1 MRSLRRPD
9 GWGDGDVWGV
19 NYVGHPIHGAAAGY
33 VWLGS
38 RREDEVAGPF
48 SKAYLASRARA
59 AAFAAVYSLQFEL
72 GPLSEASIGNVGM
85 HPNTT
90 GWVDHVM
97 TPAGAFGLII
107 AEDWLDR
114 AVVTPFES
122 RVRNPLVRMLTRMAL
137 NPSRSFA
144 LVAQGDMPWER
155 RRRRLR

>member
-1 MRSLRRPD
+1 
-9 GWGDGDVWGV
+9 
-19 NYVGHPIHGAAAGY
+19 
-33 VWLGS
+33 
-38 RREDEVAGPF
+38 
-48 SKAYLASRARA
+48 
-59 AAFAAVYSLQFEL
+59 
-72 GPLSEASIGNVGM
+72 M

-144 LVAQGDMPWER
+144 LVAQGEMPWER